1 MNDVLLSSR
10 LKDEKLNVFITV
22 KMLTK
27 KMLTKANIPIEYL
40 PVESQQ

>member
-10 LKDEKLNVFITV
+10 LKDEKLDVFITV

-27 KMLTKANIPIEYL
+27 KMLTKANIPIGYL